1 MAEATQTHC
10 PYCSLQ
16 CGVELT
22 PGVGGGLALSG
33 REDFPVNRGGLC
45 LKGVNAAEPI
55 THPER
60 LTTPLARDRPGLPL
74 RAVTWDDALD
84 RVTAA
89 ITRAQTE
96 HGRDAVGCV
105 GGGGLT
111 NEKAYQFGKFARVA
125 LRTAMIDYNGR
136 FCMSSARRALAR
148 SLVSRTEVRV
158 T

>member
-45 LKGVNAAEPI
+45 LKGVNAAELI

-74 RAVTWDDALD
+74 RAVTWPSADIGPIRD
-84 RVTAA
+84 RRPWLGQPPGA
-89 ITRAQTE
+89 IHE
-96 HGRDAVGCV
+96 
-105 GGGGLT
+105 
-111 NEKAYQFGKFARVA
+111 
-125 LRTAMIDYNGR
+125 R
-136 FCMSSARRALAR
+136 FPR
-148 SLVSRTEVRV
+148 SLLFG
-158 T
+158 